1 MNYEALVTLR
11 DVKLK
16 GLTNENVDE
25 RLLSTALLRAQDI
38 DLTDQIGRAFL
49 RDLQVRKST
58 NSLTIPEQE
67 MIHDYIL
74 PYLAI
79 CVDIR
84 AIDATSNRIN
94 NAGTGRVNAT
104 EFQNNGNE
112 DSRLFRN
119 ALKGDRDVLARD
131 LRSFLGENRIDFP
144 LFTNFSECHKE
155 SGGGDSFINSIF
167 TI

>member
-1 MNYEALVTLR
+1 MNYEPLFTLKEI
-11 DVKLK
+11 KLK

-25 RLLSTALLRAQDI
+25 RLLVVSVLRAQDI
-38 DLTDQIGRAFL
+38 ELADQIGKKFL
-49 RDLQVRKST
+49 RDLQTRKVANT
-58 NSLTIPEQE
+58 LTPAETDMLNE
-67 MIHDYIL
+67 YVL

-84 AIDATSNRIN
+84 AINATSNRIM
-94 NAGTGRVNAT
+94 NAGTGKVNAT

-119 ALKGDRDVLARD
+119 SLIADRDVLARD
-131 LRSFLGENRIDFP
+131 LVGHLNGNKSDFP
-144 LFTNFSECHKE
+144 LFKGFAVCER
-155 SGGGDSFINSIF
+155 SGGDGSSFANSIF